1 MNKQD
6 RQDLVEYRIAKARET
21 FNEVSLHIENE
32 LWSTAVN
39 RLYYACYYAVI
50 ALLISK
56 EIKATTHSGVRQMF
70 GLHFVK
76 TGKIEKE
83 LGKFYSDIFD
93 MRQSGDYEDYVEFT
107 KDDVLDLLTP
117 ADNLIVSI
125 ENILK
130 TK

>member
-21 FNEVSLHIENE
+21 FNE
-32 LWSTAVN
+32 
-39 RLYYACYYAVI
+39 
-50 ALLISK
+50 
-56 EIKATTHSGVRQMF
+56 IKTTTHGGVRQMF
-70 GLHFVK
+70 GLHFIK

-83 LGKFYSDIFD
+83 LGKLYSDIFD

-107 KDDVLDLLTP
+107 KDDVLDLLIP
-117 ADNLIVSI
+117 ADNLIISI

>member
-56 EIKATTHSGVRQMF
+56 EIKATTHSGVRQTF

-107 KDDVLDLLTP
+107 KDDILDLLIP
-117 ADNLIVSI
+117 ADNLIISI

>member
-21 FNEVSLHIENE
+21 FKEVSLHIENE

-56 EIKATTHSGVRQMF
+56 KIKATTHGGVRQMF
-70 GLHFVK
+70 GLHFIK
-76 TGKIEKE
+76 TGKVEKE

-107 KDDVLDLLTP
+107 KDDVLDLLIP
-117 ADNLIVSI
+117 ADNLIISI

>member
-56 EIKATTHSGVRQMF
+56 EIKATTHSGVRQTF

-107 KDDVLDLLTP
+107 KDDVLDLITP
-117 ADNLIVSI
+117 ADNLIISI

-130 TK
+130 KK